1 LKPGIEL
8 AACTG
13 CGAAF
18 FPARLI
24 CPRCGGSGWSAQ
36 VVREGVVEETTCV
49 RHAIGTPDGEPRV
62 LATVR
67 LPAGQR
73 VVAGLDHQ
81 LPRGSRVELSEL
93 DGAILASAL

>member
-8 AACTG
+8 SACTA

-24 CPRCGGSGWSAQ
+24 CPRCGGTRWSSQ
-36 VVREGVVEETTCV
+36 VVREGVVEDTTRV
-49 RHAIGTPDGEPRV
+49 RHAIGTPDGRPRI

-67 LPAGQR
+67 LPGGQH
-73 VVAGLDHQ
+73 VVAGLQRQ
-81 LPRGSRVELSEL
+81 LPRGSRVKLR
-93 DGAILASAL
+93 DQAGALRGSAL